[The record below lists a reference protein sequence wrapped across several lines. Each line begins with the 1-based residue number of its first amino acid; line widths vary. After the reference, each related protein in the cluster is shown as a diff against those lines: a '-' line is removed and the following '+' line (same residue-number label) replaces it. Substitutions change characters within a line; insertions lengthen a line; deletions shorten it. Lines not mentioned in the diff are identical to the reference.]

1 MTAPRQLAFLS
12 FVPDDGGDAGEA
24 LRRGMRQF
32 RDAEQLG
39 YDSGW
44 VRVRHFEPFLSSPLT
59 FLTAV
64 AQATERM
71 HLGTGVLPMRY
82 EDPIRTAEDAA
93 TLDLISGGRLELGVS
108 GGIAP
113 LAGVLD
119 EVFGTTH
126 RGFDGETQ
134 ERIHRLRAA
143 LAGQPV
149 AHATGPFSTLPAGS
163 DLRVTPHA
171 PGLADRVWYGPGSV
185 RSARRAGEQGMD
197 LQLSTLNSEDTGGTF
212 EEGQADQIRAYRQGR
227 SAASAAAGGRLRE
240 PRVAVGRIVLPLL
253 TDADRQAH
261 RGFLDFYNNR
271 MDERGRPRQG
281 GAPIQF
287 GRIHAGSVDEIV
299 DGLARD
305 PALAEATTVSIT
317 LPAPGG
323 EAAHARVLETVA
335 TSIAPQL
342 GWSAA
347 A

>member
-1 MTAPRQLAFLS
+1 MTSRELAFLS
-12 FVPDDGGDAGEA
+12 FVPDDDGDPGEA
-24 LRRGMRQF
+24 LRRGIRQF
-32 RDAEQLG
+32 RHAEELG

-64 AQATERM
+64 AQVTERM

-93 TLDLISGGRLELGVS
+93 TVDLLSGGRLELGLS

-126 RGFDGETQ
+126 RGFDGEAQ
-134 ERIHRLRAA
+134 ERIRRFRCA

-149 AHATGPFSTLPAGS
+149 AHAAGPFSTLPAGT

-197 LQLSTLNSEDTGGTF
+197 LQLSTLNSEDTGSTF
-212 EEGQADQIRAYRQGR
+212 EEGQADQVHAYRQAR
-227 SAASAAAGGRLRE
+227 AAAAAASGRCLRD
-240 PRVAVGRIVLPLL
+240 PRIAVGRIVLPLL
-253 TDADRQAH
+253 SAADREAH
-261 RGFLDFYNNR
+261 RGFLDFYTSR

-287 GRIHAGSVDEIV
+287 SRIHAGSVDEIV
-299 DGLARD
+299 DGLSRD
-305 PALAEATTVSIT
+305 PALAEATTISVT

-342 GWSAA
+342 GWSASA
-347 A
+347 